1 MACGSVFAGNPEALG
16 PIPKTKTNKKK
27 CESLKMSKSEK
38 VIIHK

>member
-27 CESLKMSKSEK
+27 VWKFENE
-38 VIIHK
+38 